1 MAEKQQRL
9 FLCSFEKTKTVAS
22 KTRQI
27 VDELLIKFKDV
38 FQGKCIKHEQRSE
51 KLGATCGRISH
62 MNTCDR
68 SSFGKRLCAR
78 HVRWED
84 FNCFGSPY
92 KYFTLCNNFPCKCV
106 RHVTRSLT
114 SFNML
119 GPAVPFG
126 WSKDKEDRQRGKEW
140 RRGRLSGEEATLP
153 LSDALELHLCGV
165 NSHKTSL
172 CSL

>member
-1 MAEKQQRL
+1 MY
-9 FLCSFEKTKTVAS
+9 
-22 KTRQI
+22 
-27 VDELLIKFKDV
+27 FKL
-38 FQGKCIKHEQRSE
+38 GKCIKHEQRSE

-68 SSFGKRLCAR
+68 SSFGKRLCDR

-92 KYFTLCNNFPCKCV
+92 KYFTLSNNFPCKCV

-153 LSDALELHLCGV
+153 LSDALELRELPQDFSLFSVDEGLQSATVHSHL
-165 NSHKTSL
+165 KQRE
-172 CSL
+172 